1 MNTWQKPQF
10 EELVMNAEI
19 GAYQA
24 EDDHGERRD
33 GDPFVQPTPD
43 ENAPQRAT
51 S

>member
-19 GAYQA
+19 GAYQS
-24 EDDHGERRD
+24 EDDQGERR
-33 GDPFVQPTPD
+33 GGEQFVQTAPN